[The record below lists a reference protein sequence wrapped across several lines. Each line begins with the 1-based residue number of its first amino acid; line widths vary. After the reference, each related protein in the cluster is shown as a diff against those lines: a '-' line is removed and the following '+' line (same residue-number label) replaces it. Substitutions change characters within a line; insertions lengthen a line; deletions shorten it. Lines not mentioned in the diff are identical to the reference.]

1 MTGTPCDR
9 RAVWLPPCPLQ
20 FLIHCE
26 GTRFTEKKHQIS
38 MQVAQAKGLPSLKH
52 HLLPR
57 TKGFAITVRGLRDVG
72 KGEPGPRG
80 STRPTPAAQSS
91 ALGTASPTGWWL

>member
-1 MTGTPCDR
+1 MNFFDTGLWLSLGLCEHRILLCDHSLSF
-9 RAVWLPPCPLQ
+9 AFQ

-57 TKGFAITVRGLRDVG
+57 TKGFAITVKCLRDVG
-72 KGEPGPRG
+72 KDAG
-80 STRPTPAAQSS
+80 
-91 ALGTASPTGWWL
+91 